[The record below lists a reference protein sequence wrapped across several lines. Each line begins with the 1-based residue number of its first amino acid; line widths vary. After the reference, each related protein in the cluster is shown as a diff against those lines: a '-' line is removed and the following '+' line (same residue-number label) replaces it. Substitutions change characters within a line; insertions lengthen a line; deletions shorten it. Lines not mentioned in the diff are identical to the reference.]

1 MKIQMK
7 SLGKVVFGVVMST
20 ALILPTTTAF
30 AATDTN
36 SVKATTATTAT
47 TASEMTSE
55 QKADKLIEYAKSLE
69 GKVKYVYGK
78 NDPSKM
84 EFDCSSF
91 TKYVY
96 KQALGIDLKWGANAQ
111 YKQGTPVAK
120 EDLKKGDLVF
130 LSVKTPGK
138 IGHVGIYMGDGK
150 FIHNTTGKVYGVTT
164 GDLNKGYWST
174 RFVSAARYF

>member
-1 MKIQMK
+1 MKF
-7 SLGKVVFGVVMST
+7 GKVIFGVVMSA

-36 SVKATTATTAT
+36 SMQA
-47 TASEMTSE
+47 TASTSAMTSE
-55 QKADKLIEYAKSLE
+55 QKADKVVDYAKSLE

-78 NDPSKM
+78 NDPSTM

-96 KQALGIDLKWGANAQ
+96 KQVGVNLKWGANAQ
-111 YKQGTPVAK
+111 YQQGQKIANK
-120 EDLKKGDLVF
+120 KDLKKGDLVF
-130 LSVKTPGK
+130 LSTKTPGK

-174 RFVSAARYF
+174 RFVAGGRYF